1 MAEASVGISF
11 HSCPSPFIGN
21 PAIPA
26 GLWCSGSPGIP
37 SWTKTRKG
45 LPVGRENSPLGGLYG
60 IGAEGI
66 ALCRGGD
73 GEAWAEEEKRK
84 AERVLR
90 RDLWGGGRF
99 GGLARSVGEEG
110 WRHFE
115 IGRHK

>member
-1 MAEASVGISF
+1 M
-11 HSCPSPFIGN
+11 
-21 PAIPA
+21 
-26 GLWCSGSPGIP
+26 
-37 SWTKTRKG
+37 
-45 LPVGRENSPLGGLYG
+45 GRENSPLGGLYG